1 MNASPD
7 NPRTH
12 RRVVVTADEQV
23 VLEESPIPTPQAGQA
38 LVRTQV
44 SGVCGSDT
52 HAAHNRHPFIELPYH
67 PGHEVV
73 GIVHELGP
81 DSSEFSNR
89 GGFPNSR
96 RFAVG
101 DRVTVEPT
109 LVCRECKQCRQGRE
123 NLCEK
128 LDFFGCGNEQ
138 GGMGEYFTIGVDR
151 LHHIPADFTE
161 QQAALVE
168 PLSTPVHAVR
178 LASVGAEDLS
188 GKTVVILGS
197 GTIGLLVLAAARHRN
212 AAKIVVTDVLAE
224 KRDLALRFGADA
236 VVDAA
241 RSDVA
246 DAVRAELGESADV
259 VFDCVAIQSTI
270 DTGVDLARKAGTV
283 VVVGV
288 AAGDVRVPL
297 PILQDQ
303 QIRIQGSA
311 TYLPEDYREAIEI
324 LASGAVRAD
333 EMVTGV
339 YELSEAAEAFEASLS
354 GDHIKV
360 LVRGSG
366 PGSA

>member
-1 MNASPD
+1 MNPSATG
-7 NPRTH
+7 TH
-12 RRVVVTADEQV
+12 RRVVVTAAEQV
-23 VLEESPIPTPQAGQA
+23 VLEESPIPAPQAGQA

-73 GIVHELGP
+73 GTVQALGR
-81 DSSEFSNR
+81 DAD
-89 GGFPNSR
+89 G
-96 RFAVG
+96 FAVG

-123 NLCEK
+123 NLCEN

-178 LASVGAEDLS
+178 LASVGAADLS
-188 GKTVVILGS
+188 GKSVVILGS

-212 AAKIVVTDVLAE
+212 AATIVMTDVLAE
-224 KRDLALRFGADA
+224 KRELALRFGADA

-241 RSDVA
+241 RADVA
-246 DAVRAELGESADV
+246 DAVRSELGESADV

-270 DTGVDLARKAGTV
+270 DTGVELARKSGTV

-297 PILQDQ
+297 PIIQDQ

-324 LASGAVRAD
+324 IASGGVRAD
-333 EMVTGV
+333 EMITGV

-360 LVRGSG
+360 LVRGTG
-366 PGSA
+366 PASA

>member
-1 MNASPD
+1 MNPATPG
-7 NPRTH
+7 TH
-12 RRVVVTADEQV
+12 RRVVVTADELV
-23 VLEESPIPTPQAGQA
+23 TVEESPMPTPGAAAA

-73 GIVHELGP
+73 GVIEALGAEA
-81 DSSEFSNR
+81 S
-89 GGFPNSR
+89 G
-96 RFAVG
+96 FAVG

-123 NLCEK
+123 NLCEN

-138 GGMGEYFTIGVDR
+138 GGMAEYFTIGVDR
-151 LHHIPADFTE
+151 LHHIPAEFTE

-178 LASVGAEDLS
+178 LASLGAGDLS

-212 AAKIVVTDVLAE
+212 AARIVMTDVLAE

-236 VVDAA
+236 VVDAT
-241 RSDVA
+241 RGDLA
-246 DAVRAELGESADV
+246 DAVRSELGESADV

-270 DTGVDLARKAGTV
+270 DTGVDLARKGGTV

-288 AAGDVRVPL
+288 AAADVRVPL
-297 PILQDQ
+297 PIIQDQ
-303 QIRIQGSA
+303 QLRIQGSA

-339 YELSEAAEAFEASLS
+339 YDLADAAAAFEASIS
-354 GDHIKV
+354 GSHIKV

-366 PGSA
+366 PESA